1 MAERTAINESA
12 ALYPIEDLVT
22 LMSEI
27 IYILTNPVIPDLA
40 KIGRTTNLEERVR
53 SLSAHS
59 GVPVPFEVYYAC
71 EVTNSVKVEKHL
83 LEGFGDHRV
92 NPKREF
98 FRINPERVLSI
109 LKLVELKNITPNQ
122 DFVEDS
128 EEQQSLDKERT
139 RRSNFT
145 FSSAD
150 IPVGAVL
157 HFVRDENVTAKVVD
171 DRNVEFEGKV
181 TSLTQSSLT
190 LLNRDHGW
198 NSSSVTGPRYW
209 VYEGETLSE
218 RRSRLESEG

>member
-1 MAERTAINESA
+1 MAEI
-12 ALYPIEDLVT
+12 V
-22 LMSEI
+22 
-27 IYILTNPVIPDLA
+27 YILTNPVILDLV

-71 EVTNSVKVEKHL
+71 TVEDSVKVEKYLH
-83 LEGFGDHRV
+83 EGFGDHRV

-128 EEQQSLDKERT
+128 DEQQSLNKERT

-145 FSSAD
+145 FSSVGL
-150 IPVGAVL
+150 PVGSTL
-157 HFVRDENVTAKVVD
+157 HFVRNESITVNVVD
-171 DRNVEFEGKV
+171 DRNVDFEGKV
-181 TSLTQSSLT
+181 TSLSQSSLT
-190 LLNRDHGW
+190 LLTRDYGW
-198 NSSSVTGPRYW
+198 KASTVAGPQFW
-209 VYEGETLSE
+209 VYENETLSE
-218 RRSRLESEG
+218 RRSRLESEI

>member
-1 MAERTAINESA
+1 MAEI
-12 ALYPIEDLVT
+12 V
-22 LMSEI
+22 
-27 IYILTNPVIPDLA
+27 YILTNPVILDLV

-71 EVTNSVKVEKHL
+71 TVEDSVKVEKYLH
-83 LEGFGDHRV
+83 EGFGDHRV

-128 EEQQSLDKERT
+128 DEQQSLNKERT

-145 FSSAD
+145 FSSVG
-150 IPVGAVL
+150 IPVGSTL
-157 HFVRDENVTAKVVD
+157 HFVRNESITVNVVD
-171 DRNVEFEGKV
+171 DRNVDFEGKV
-181 TSLTQSSLT
+181 TSLSQSSLT
-190 LLNRDHGW
+190 LLTRDYGW
-198 NSSSVTGPRYW
+198 KASTVAGPQFW
-209 VYEGETLSE
+209 VYENETLSE
-218 RRSRLESEG
+218 RRSRLESEI

>member
-1 MAERTAINESA
+1 
-12 ALYPIEDLVT
+12 
-22 LMSEI
+22 MSEI
-27 IYILTNPVIPDLA
+27 IYILTNRVIPDLV

-71 EVTNSVKVEKHL
+71 EVTDSVKVEKHL
-83 LEGFGDHRV
+83 LEAFGDHRV

-109 LKLVELKNITPNQ
+109 LRLVELKNITPNQ

-128 EEQQSLDKERT
+128 EEQQSLNKERT

-145 FSSAD
+145 FLSVG
-150 IPVGAVL
+150 IPVGSTL
-157 HFVRDENVTAKVVD
+157 HFVRDESITVKVVD

-181 TSLTQSSLT
+181 TSLSQSSLT
-190 LLNRDHGW
+190 LLSRDYGW
-198 NSSSVTGPRYW
+198 KASTVAGPQFW
-209 VYEGETLSE
+209 VYENETLSE
-218 RRSRLESEG
+218 RRSRLEVES